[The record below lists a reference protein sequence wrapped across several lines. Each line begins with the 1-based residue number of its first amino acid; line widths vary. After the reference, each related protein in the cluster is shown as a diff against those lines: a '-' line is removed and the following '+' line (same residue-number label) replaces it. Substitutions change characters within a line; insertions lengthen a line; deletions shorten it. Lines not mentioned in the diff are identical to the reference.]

1 MKMHIKQ
8 VIIEGFKS
16 YREQVATEP
25 FSPKVN
31 CVVGA
36 NGSGKTNFFH
46 AIRFVL
52 SDLFQNLRNDDR
64 HQLLHEGAGHQV
76 LSAFVE
82 IVFDNSD
89 NRIPVDKE
97 EVRLR
102 RTIGLKKDEYF
113 LDGKHITKTEVM
125 NLLESAGFSRS
136 NPYYV
141 VQQGKIASLTLMK
154 DSERLD
160 LLKEIGG
167 TRVYEERRRERNK
180 RKQIIQV
187 VQYLDE
193 RLKELDEE
201 KEELRKY
208 QQLDKQRKSLEYTI
222 YDKELHDARQKLL
235 EVEEARSKISEKSA
249 KMYNEVLNA
258 HEESRDLEKVLKD
271 LTKEVQALNKE
282 KEAAEKQQTEAIK
295 KQAELELDVKDMLER
310 FSGNIQAKD
319 DAMKQL
325 DILQK
330 EIQDSQKELN
340 KISPIYDEHLSK
352 EKDITKRIME
362 REKQLSIL
370 YQKQGRATQ
379 FSSKAARDKWLQ
391 KEIDDLQ
398 REQKLD
404 EEIYRLNADVKERD
418 AYIESRKA
426 EIATLDS
433 LIFQSREGFNSH
445 KAQRDKLQDERKS
458 LWKKESELSA
468 EIDKLRTEVDKAEKS
483 LDHATPGDVRRG
495 LNSIRRICREYK
507 ISGVFGPIIE
517 LLDCDEKYFTAVEVT
532 AGNSLFHVVVEDDNI
547 STQIIRHLNALKGGR
562 VTFIPLNRVKAPRV
576 TYPQSSDV
584 VPLLKKLKF
593 SPNFTPAFAQV
604 FARTVICRDLDV
616 ATRVARTDGLDCI
629 TVDDQRITERV
640 TEQQKIDAKRAHDKS
655 ELEQLKQ
662 DIANANKQKQF
673 ISKALENKEKSLA
686 DVRNQID
693 QLNASMVMKQA
704 EMGTELIDHLTPE
717 EKYELSQLNPEIK
730 DLKEKLITCRTD
742 RIETETRKA
751 ELEANLTTNLKR
763 RKQELEVII
772 SSVDSD
778 SLHGE
783 DELKRQELNDAR
795 SLAEVTTLELKRVSD
810 KIDRL
815 KEELKEKK
823 DKKTEL
829 KVLEDRYE
837 KTLQDEAKE
846 LEQLLSKRS
855 IFLAKQ
861 EEYSNKIRELGPL
874 SSDAFET
881 YKRRG
886 VKDLHKMLHRC
897 NEQLQQFSHVNKK
910 ALDQYV
916 NFTEQRE
923 ELQKR
928 QAELDAGDEKIRE
941 LISALDQRK
950 DESIERTFKGVA
962 RHFREVFSELVQGG
976 HGHLVMMKKK
986 VSFTGQGETQSMKQ
1000 LSGGQKTVVA
1010 LTLIFA
1016 IQRCD
1021 PAPFYLFDEIDAA
1034 LDPQYRTAVG
1044 NIDECKDPETYPC
1057 QGKCRNTNG
1066 DYECKCSLGMRG
1078 DGKIGCQ
1085 GFAITT
1091 IIAGFIYWARGNT
1104 INVAVI
1110 RRSENCGGPDIDI
1123 CHTTMP
1129 EFVKVADKKMI
1140 LQRWVFLLMMLP
1152 LVAAKTGAP
1161 ANPDVKDGCQE
1172 KCGDVSVPYPFG
1184 IGEPRC
1190 AMNENFFL
1198 NCKSTDDGHQELWFR
1213 ESMPAR
1219 NISLQNGTV
1228 TVEIGTSFY
1237 CYDQSGKQTQLFN
1250 KSVALGSGPFTFSDS
1265 RNILTAV
1272 GCDTLALV
1280 SNENATFGAACI
1292 SVCTGNVTML
1302 KNNSCSGSGCCH
1314 TSIPKG
1320 LKSLYITIDGM
1331 DNHMG
1336 VFEFNPCG
1344 FAFLADKD
1352 SLDLSDWPLS
1362 RTPKPNDTSNVV
1374 IEWVAETETCEKARA
1389 SASSYACGSNT
1400 NCSYSDN
1407 GQGYRC
1413 SCKAGFVGNP
1423 YLEPGCQDI
1432 DECKDPEK
1440 YPCHGTCH
1448 NTIGD
1453 YECKCSPSMRGD
1465 GKNGCQGFAITTI
1478 IAVIGAIVSLVII
1491 CLLLCIIFRK
1501 IRKDKNFRE
1510 NGGAV
1515 LKHQRVRIFSEAELT
1530 KATNNYDDDK
1540 KIGEALNQKSWAQ
1553 QNSDETE
1560 HLLGESS
1567 QSFLNIE
1574 SPPMSQSQT
1583 VISIEI
1589 EKYTDSI

>member
-1 MKMHIKQ
+1 MHIKQ

-16 YREQVATEP
+16 YREQIATEP

-167 TRVYEERRRERNK
+167 TRVYEERRRESLKIMQETGNK

-235 EVEEARSKISEKSA
+235 EVEEARSKVSEKSA
-249 KMYNEVLNA
+249 KMYNDVLNA
-258 HEESRDLEKVLKD
+258 HEESKDLEKVLKD

-295 KQAELELDVKDMLER
+295 KQTELELDVKDMLER

-340 KISPIYDEHLSK
+340 KISPIYEEHLSK

-398 REQKLD
+398 RVLSSNLAQEQKLH
-404 EEIYRLNADVKERD
+404 EEIYRLNADLKERD
-418 AYIESRKA
+418 AYIENRKA

-629 TVDDQRITERV
+629 TVDGDQVSKKGGMTGGFYDHRRSKLKFMNMIMQNTKSINIKEEELEKRITERV
-640 TEQQKIDAKRAHDKS
+640 TEQQKIDAKRSHDKS

-686 DVRNQID
+686 DVRNQIE

-751 ELEANLTTNLKR
+751 ELETNLTTNLKR
-763 RKQELEVII
+763 RKQELEAII
-772 SSVDSD
+772 SMVDSD
-778 SLHGE
+778 TLHGE
-783 DELKRQELNDAR
+783 DELKRQELNDAK

-986 VSFTGQGETQSMKQ
+986 DGDHGDDDYDDDGPREADLEGRVEKYIGVKVKVSFTGQGETQSMKQ

-1044 NIDECKDPETYPC
+1044 NMIRRLADMA
-1057 QGKCRNTNG
+1057 NT
-1066 DYECKCSLGMRG
+1066 
-1078 DGKIGCQ
+1078 Q
-1085 GFAITT
+1085 FITT
-1091 IIAGFIYWARGNT
+1091 TFR
-1104 INVAVI
+1104 
-1110 RRSENCGGPDIDI
+1110 
-1123 CHTTMP
+1123 P
-1129 EFVKVADKKMI
+1129 ELVKVADKLYGVTHKN
-1140 LQRWVFLLMMLP
+1140 R
-1152 LVAAKTGAP
+1152 
-1161 ANPDVKDGCQE
+1161 
-1172 KCGDVSVPYPFG
+1172 VSRVNVVSKEDALDF
-1184 IGEPRC
+1184 IE
-1190 AMNENFFL
+1190 
-1198 NCKSTDDGHQELWFR
+1198 H
-1213 ESMPAR
+1213 
-1219 NISLQNGTV
+1219 
-1228 TVEIGTSFY
+1228 
-1237 CYDQSGKQTQLFN
+1237 DQSH
-1250 KSVALGSGPFTFSDS
+1250 
-1265 RNILTAV
+1265 
-1272 GCDTLALV
+1272 
-1280 SNENATFGAACI
+1280 
-1292 SVCTGNVTML
+1292 NV
-1302 KNNSCSGSGCCH
+1302 
-1314 TSIPKG
+1314 
-1320 LKSLYITIDGM
+1320 
-1331 DNHMG
+1331 
-1336 VFEFNPCG
+1336 E
-1344 FAFLADKD
+1344 
-1352 SLDLSDWPLS
+1352 
-1362 RTPKPNDTSNVV
+1362 
-1374 IEWVAETETCEKARA
+1374 
-1389 SASSYACGSNT
+1389 
-1400 NCSYSDN
+1400 
-1407 GQGYRC
+1407 
-1413 SCKAGFVGNP
+1413 
-1423 YLEPGCQDI
+1423 
-1432 DECKDPEK
+1432 
-1440 YPCHGTCH
+1440 
-1448 NTIGD
+1448 
-1453 YECKCSPSMRGD
+1453 
-1465 GKNGCQGFAITTI
+1465 
-1478 IAVIGAIVSLVII
+1478 
-1491 CLLLCIIFRK
+1491 
-1501 IRKDKNFRE
+1501 
-1510 NGGAV
+1510 
-1515 LKHQRVRIFSEAELT
+1515 
-1530 KATNNYDDDK
+1530 
-1540 KIGEALNQKSWAQ
+1540 
-1553 QNSDETE
+1553 
-1560 HLLGESS
+1560 
-1567 QSFLNIE
+1567 
-1574 SPPMSQSQT
+1574 
-1583 VISIEI
+1583 
-1589 EKYTDSI
+1589 

>member
-1 MKMHIKQ
+1 MHIKQ

-16 YREQVATEP
+16 YREQIATEP

-167 TRVYEERRRERNK
+167 TRVYEERRRESLKIMQETGNK

-235 EVEEARSKISEKSA
+235 EVEEARSKVSEKSA
-249 KMYNEVLNA
+249 KMYNDVLNA
-258 HEESRDLEKVLKD
+258 HEESKDLEKVLKD

-295 KQAELELDVKDMLER
+295 KQTELELDVKDMLER

-340 KISPIYDEHLSK
+340 KISPIYEEHLSK

-398 REQKLD
+398 RVLSSNLAQEQKLH
-404 EEIYRLNADVKERD
+404 EEIYRLNADLKERD
-418 AYIESRKA
+418 AYIENRKA

-629 TVDDQRITERV
+629 TVDGDQVSKKGGMTGGFYDHRRSKLKFMNMIMQNTKSINIKEEELEKVRFMLQDVDQRITERV
-640 TEQQKIDAKRAHDKS
+640 TEQQKIDAKRSHDKS

-686 DVRNQID
+686 DVRNQIE

-751 ELEANLTTNLKR
+751 ELETNLTTNLKR
-763 RKQELEVII
+763 RKQELEAII
-772 SSVDSD
+772 STVDSD
-778 SLHGE
+778 TLHGE
-783 DELKRQELNDAR
+783 DELKRQELNDAK

-986 VSFTGQGETQSMKQ
+986 DGDHGDDDYDDDGPREADLEGRVEKYIGVKVKVSFTGQGETQSMKQ

-1044 NIDECKDPETYPC
+1044 NMIRRLADMA
-1057 QGKCRNTNG
+1057 NT
-1066 DYECKCSLGMRG
+1066 
-1078 DGKIGCQ
+1078 Q
-1085 GFAITT
+1085 FITT
-1091 IIAGFIYWARGNT
+1091 TFR
-1104 INVAVI
+1104 
-1110 RRSENCGGPDIDI
+1110 
-1123 CHTTMP
+1123 P
-1129 EFVKVADKKMI
+1129 ELVKVADKLYGVTHKN
-1140 LQRWVFLLMMLP
+1140 R
-1152 LVAAKTGAP
+1152 
-1161 ANPDVKDGCQE
+1161 
-1172 KCGDVSVPYPFG
+1172 VSRVNVVSKEDALDF
-1184 IGEPRC
+1184 IE
-1190 AMNENFFL
+1190 
-1198 NCKSTDDGHQELWFR
+1198 H
-1213 ESMPAR
+1213 
-1219 NISLQNGTV
+1219 
-1228 TVEIGTSFY
+1228 
-1237 CYDQSGKQTQLFN
+1237 DQSH
-1250 KSVALGSGPFTFSDS
+1250 
-1265 RNILTAV
+1265 
-1272 GCDTLALV
+1272 
-1280 SNENATFGAACI
+1280 
-1292 SVCTGNVTML
+1292 NV
-1302 KNNSCSGSGCCH
+1302 
-1314 TSIPKG
+1314 
-1320 LKSLYITIDGM
+1320 
-1331 DNHMG
+1331 
-1336 VFEFNPCG
+1336 E
-1344 FAFLADKD
+1344 
-1352 SLDLSDWPLS
+1352 
-1362 RTPKPNDTSNVV
+1362 
-1374 IEWVAETETCEKARA
+1374 
-1389 SASSYACGSNT
+1389 
-1400 NCSYSDN
+1400 
-1407 GQGYRC
+1407 
-1413 SCKAGFVGNP
+1413 
-1423 YLEPGCQDI
+1423 
-1432 DECKDPEK
+1432 
-1440 YPCHGTCH
+1440 
-1448 NTIGD
+1448 
-1453 YECKCSPSMRGD
+1453 
-1465 GKNGCQGFAITTI
+1465 
-1478 IAVIGAIVSLVII
+1478 
-1491 CLLLCIIFRK
+1491 
-1501 IRKDKNFRE
+1501 
-1510 NGGAV
+1510 
-1515 LKHQRVRIFSEAELT
+1515 
-1530 KATNNYDDDK
+1530 
-1540 KIGEALNQKSWAQ
+1540 
-1553 QNSDETE
+1553 
-1560 HLLGESS
+1560 
-1567 QSFLNIE
+1567 
-1574 SPPMSQSQT
+1574 
-1583 VISIEI
+1583 
-1589 EKYTDSI
+1589 

>member
-1 MKMHIKQ
+1 M
-8 VIIEGFKS
+8 IIEGFKS
-16 YREQVATEP
+16 YREQIATEP

-167 TRVYEERRRERNK
+167 TRVYEERRRESLKIMQETGNK

-235 EVEEARSKISEKSA
+235 EVEDARSKVSEKSA
-249 KMYNEVLNA
+249 KMYNDVLNA
-258 HEESRDLEKVLKD
+258 HEESKDLEKVLKD

-295 KQAELELDVKDMLER
+295 KQTELELDVKDMLER

-340 KISPIYDEHLSK
+340 KISPIYEEHLSK

-398 REQKLD
+398 RVLSSNLAQEQKLH
-404 EEIYRLNADVKERD
+404 EEIYRLNADLKERD

-629 TVDDQRITERV
+629 TVDGDQVSKKGGMTGGFYDHRRSKLKFMNMIMQNTKSINIKEEELEKVRFMLQDIDQRITERV

-673 ISKALENKEKSLA
+673 ISTALENKEKSLA
-686 DVRNQID
+686 DVRNQIE

-751 ELEANLTTNLKR
+751 ELETNLTTNLKR
-763 RKQELEVII
+763 RKQELEAII
-772 SSVDSD
+772 STVDSD
-778 SLHGE
+778 TLHGE
-783 DELKRQELNDAR
+783 DELKRQELNDAK

-928 QAELDAGDEKIRE
+928 QAELEAGDEKIRE

-976 HGHLVMMKKK
+976 HGHLVMMKKKDGDHGDDDYDDDGPREADLEGRVEKYIGVKVK

-1044 NIDECKDPETYPC
+1044 NMIRRLADMA
-1057 QGKCRNTNG
+1057 NT
-1066 DYECKCSLGMRG
+1066 
-1078 DGKIGCQ
+1078 Q
-1085 GFAITT
+1085 FITT
-1091 IIAGFIYWARGNT
+1091 TFR
-1104 INVAVI
+1104 
-1110 RRSENCGGPDIDI
+1110 
-1123 CHTTMP
+1123 P
-1129 EFVKVADKKMI
+1129 ELVKVADKLYGVTHKN
-1140 LQRWVFLLMMLP
+1140 R
-1152 LVAAKTGAP
+1152 
-1161 ANPDVKDGCQE
+1161 
-1172 KCGDVSVPYPFG
+1172 VSRVNVVSKEDALDF
-1184 IGEPRC
+1184 IE
-1190 AMNENFFL
+1190 
-1198 NCKSTDDGHQELWFR
+1198 H
-1213 ESMPAR
+1213 
-1219 NISLQNGTV
+1219 
-1228 TVEIGTSFY
+1228 
-1237 CYDQSGKQTQLFN
+1237 DQSH
-1250 KSVALGSGPFTFSDS
+1250 
-1265 RNILTAV
+1265 
-1272 GCDTLALV
+1272 
-1280 SNENATFGAACI
+1280 
-1292 SVCTGNVTML
+1292 NV
-1302 KNNSCSGSGCCH
+1302 
-1314 TSIPKG
+1314 
-1320 LKSLYITIDGM
+1320 
-1331 DNHMG
+1331 
-1336 VFEFNPCG
+1336 E
-1344 FAFLADKD
+1344 
-1352 SLDLSDWPLS
+1352 
-1362 RTPKPNDTSNVV
+1362 
-1374 IEWVAETETCEKARA
+1374 
-1389 SASSYACGSNT
+1389 
-1400 NCSYSDN
+1400 
-1407 GQGYRC
+1407 
-1413 SCKAGFVGNP
+1413 
-1423 YLEPGCQDI
+1423 
-1432 DECKDPEK
+1432 
-1440 YPCHGTCH
+1440 
-1448 NTIGD
+1448 
-1453 YECKCSPSMRGD
+1453 
-1465 GKNGCQGFAITTI
+1465 
-1478 IAVIGAIVSLVII
+1478 
-1491 CLLLCIIFRK
+1491 
-1501 IRKDKNFRE
+1501 
-1510 NGGAV
+1510 
-1515 LKHQRVRIFSEAELT
+1515 
-1530 KATNNYDDDK
+1530 
-1540 KIGEALNQKSWAQ
+1540 
-1553 QNSDETE
+1553 
-1560 HLLGESS
+1560 
-1567 QSFLNIE
+1567 
-1574 SPPMSQSQT
+1574 
-1583 VISIEI
+1583 
-1589 EKYTDSI
+1589 